1 MVVKD
6 WNNLPFEKVKMFTAR
21 DQRYV
26 VSELKKKSYIFIK
39 SAQIIIY
46 ASASQCCIKFANNS
60 SGAEGG
66 GTTSN
71 LPAKNTLL
79 DIKSCIY
86 ALKFLHKMIIF
97 FNLSSFYS
105 TISYWNSK
113 LQNYWGYFW
122 IIYICTLKLS
132 IRGSQHTSEI
142 VCHVIPLPSTPVLR
156 LFPCLQICIFLQ
168 SK

>member
-1 MVVKD
+1 MIKD
-6 WNNLPFEKVKMFTAR
+6 MSSAYQKNLIF
-21 DQRYV
+21 
-26 VSELKKKSYIFIK
+26 FIK

-46 ASASQCCIKFANNS
+46 ASASECCIKFANNS
-60 SGAEGG
+60 SGAEGR

-105 TISYWNSK
+105 TISN
-113 LQNYWGYFW
+113 
-122 IIYICTLKLS
+122 
-132 IRGSQHTSEI
+132 
-142 VCHVIPLPSTPVLR
+142 
-156 LFPCLQICIFLQ
+156 
-168 SK
+168 